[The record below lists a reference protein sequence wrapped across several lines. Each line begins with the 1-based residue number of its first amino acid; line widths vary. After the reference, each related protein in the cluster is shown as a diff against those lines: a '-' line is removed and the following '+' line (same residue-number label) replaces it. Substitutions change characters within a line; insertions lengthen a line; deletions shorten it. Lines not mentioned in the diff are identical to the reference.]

1 MKNNGQETIKEFLN
15 YIQKERGYS
24 SHTVLAYQHDLNT
37 FMDFLEH
44 YNHQFI
50 ADLSLIDRQ
59 TIRHYLGREF
69 EKGNSSKTVSRR
81 LATIKSLFRYLVE
94 AEVVTDNPAIHV
106 DRWWADWEEIA
117 VNESITQKI
126 FLDNAKRV
134 LGIDDWPES
143 K

>member
-1 MKNNGQETIKEFLN
+1 MRDNGQETIKEFLN
-15 YIQKERGYS
+15 YIQAERGYS
-24 SHTVLAYQHDLNT
+24 SHTVSAYRHDLNT
-37 FMDFLEH
+37 LMDFLEH
-44 YNHQFI
+44 YDPQII

-106 DRWWADWEEIA
+106 KTPKVEKSLPTF
-117 VNESITQKI
+117 VQSNK
-126 FLDNAKRV
+126 
-134 LGIDDWPES
+134 IDDLMNMPDAIT
-143 K
+143 KI

>member
-1 MKNNGQETIKEFLN
+1 MAVVG
-15 YIQKERGYS
+15 G
-24 SHTVLAYQHDLNT
+24 
-37 FMDFLEH
+37 
-44 YNHQFI
+44 
-50 ADLSLIDRQ
+50 ADLDARPQIKRLYGYIWMVTSVFPEALV
-59 TIRHYLGREF
+59 REMHTRIQN
-69 EKGNSSKTVSRR
+69 KVLYGS
-81 LATIKSLFRYLVE
+81 
-94 AEVVTDNPAIHV
+94 DHPAIHV